1 MESVIIPK
9 DYNSKLDVWQTEHAI
24 KFVKDSFQ
32 LELSAALH
40 LRRITAPLAV
50 MSGKGLNDNLNGTEP
65 PVSFKLCNFPKNETQ
80 LQQAEIVQSLAKWKR
95 YALWRHHITP
105 GLGIYTDMNALRPNE
120 ITDNIH
126 SIYVDQWDWEKV
138 IQSQERT
145 TAYLYK
151 TVKEIYHAIKRT
163 EFLLSEQFPVLTP
176 FLPDNIFFIHS
187 EELRKIYPDIS
198 PKERERVIAKEYGA
212 VFIRGI
218 GGELS
223 DGSVHDDR
231 SQDYDDW
238 STPTDDGYNGLNGD
252 IIVWNPV
259 LEDSFEISS
268 MGIRVSPS
276 SLEKQLKIKCAE
288 ERKKLYFHKLL
299 LDGKLPQTIGGGIG
313 QSRLCM
319 LLLHKYHIGEVQAG
333 IWPDDMIE
341 AYEKRGIFIY

>member
-65 PVSFKLCNFPKNETQ
+65 PVSFKLCNFPKNKTQ

-151 TVKEIYHAIKRT
+151 TVKEIYHAI
-163 EFLLSEQFPVLTP
+163 
-176 FLPDNIFFIHS
+176 
-187 EELRKIYPDIS
+187 
-198 PKERERVIAKEYGA
+198 RERVIAKEYGA

-231 SQDYDDW
+231 SPDYDDW